1 MNNNKSNLR
10 HISCGIPQGSVLVPL
25 LFIIYIND
33 LANCCSI
40 GKIGIFADDTAVYF
54 SCTDIR
60 EFLQLA
66 ITIMKQLDKWFAA
79 NLLTLNTEQ
88 SYYCI
93 LRANQNHRQLE
104 FNDKSIKIVKNIK
117 CLGIIIDEFLDWNE
131 LITQ

>member
-1 MNNNKSNLR
+1 
-10 HISCGIPQGSVLVPL
+10 
-25 LFIIYIND
+25 
-33 LANCCSI
+33 
-40 GKIGIFADDTAVYF
+40 
-54 SCTDIR
+54 
-60 EFLQLA
+60 
-66 ITIMKQLDKWFAA
+66 MKQLDKWFAA